1 MSDRVVERL
10 LARLPPEALGAS
22 LLELR
27 VGPFWT
33 VVHTTKGC
41 GMASSMVRDVDPHVG
56 PPIRGAGELARRTP
70 RELLELLRST
80 SPPEAAIG
88 LATLNALLEPPPG
101 LAEGENAET
110 ILRERG
116 EGRRIAMIGRFPFA
130 DRLLGVCRE
139 LVVFERGGRGR
150 VDDPGEGDLDRL
162 LPQADVVA
170 ITATTL
176 LNGTLSAVLRATRP
190 DAFRLML
197 GPSTPLHPVLL
208 ETGFDVLCGSLV
220 LDPDTVLRAASEG
233 AVTRQIPAVRRVSLW
248 RGETP

>member
-1 MSDRVVERL
+1 M
-10 LARLPPEALGAS
+10 ACLPPEAAGAT

-33 VVHTTKGC
+33 VVHTTSGC
-41 GMASSMVRDVDPHVG
+41 GMSSSMVRDADPHVG
-56 PPIRGAGELARRTP
+56 PPIRGAGELTRRSP
-70 RELLELLRST
+70 LELLELLRSA

-88 LATLNALLEPPPG
+88 LATLNALLQPPPG

-116 EGRRIAMIGRFPFA
+116 EGRRVAMIGRFPFV
-130 DRLLGVCRE
+130 DRLRSCCRE
-139 LVVFERGGRGR
+139 VVVFERGGRGR
-150 VDDPGEGDLDRL
+150 VDDLGESDLDRL
-162 LPQADVVA
+162 LPEADVVA

-176 LNGTLSAVLRATRP
+176 LNGTLSAVLRATGP
-190 DAFRLML
+190 DAFKVML

-208 ETGFDVLCGSLV
+208 EVGFDVLCGSLV
-220 LDPDTVLRAASEG
+220 LDPTAVLCAASEG

-248 RGETP
+248 RRKASATAVPTS